1 MPQFHRVLTT
11 ALVLCGVLAADAHG
25 QQLLEVD
32 GIELRGEAQL
42 VLSGGGTCNVLESD
56 TSYED
61 KQENHGAPMDVWRL
75 DFSVRNGSGRWL
87 DHLIARFQ
95 IASQWP
101 DCTNWDG
108 PDAGSFPQNIEWA
121 DSIGT
126 IQESGRNVVAPDQ
139 TLTETRYFIVLRGDP
154 EPRFSNWS
162 MDFDFAA
169 APPTANSGAPAVAQ
183 QAPPPATA
191 EQENIFWQSIADSE
205 NPAMFEA
212 YLAQFPN
219 GVFRA
224 LAEARLAEL
233 RAPTG
238 DSPTPAGR
246 LGGGAGSPAAGVAA
260 RRDVRL
266 RPGENFRDCDECPEM
281 VVMPDG
287 NLALGRYEVTV
298 GEYRAFASATGR
310 DGGGCWA
317 WPESDLSPTGSWRQ
331 PGFRQTDRH
340 PVACVNWDDA
350 QAYVSWLSRRTGA
363 VYRLPTV
370 AEWVSAATGSE
381 PGCYTERTGFGG
393 TCPVGSYGTNAA
405 GLSDMLGNVWEFT
418 EDCYEG
424 GCAERWMLG
433 GSFYPTAE
441 RLRRGPNSAQP
452 HHRRY
457 YDFGFRVAK
466 TLD

>member
-11 ALVLCGVLAADAHG
+11 ALVLCGVLASDARG

-42 VLSGGGTCNVLESD
+42 VQSGGGTCNVLESD

-101 DCTNWDG
+101 ECTNWDG
-108 PDAGSFPQNIEWA
+108 PEAGSYPQNIEWA

-169 APPTANSGAPAVAQ
+169 APAEAASGSVAGAQ

-191 EQENIFWQSIADSE
+191 EQENIFWQSIADSA

-212 YLAQFPN
+212 YLAQFPS

-233 RAPTG
+233 RAPA
-238 DSPTPAGR
+238 DSVPGGPASRRADVVGSTEFASRPAG
-246 LGGGAGSPAAGVAA
+246 GADAPRRAGEV
-260 RRDVRL
+260 
-266 RPGENFRDCDECPEM
+266 FRDCDECPEM
-281 VVMPDG
+281 VVLPGGRVAM
-287 NLALGRYEVTV
+287 GRYEVTL
-298 GEYRAFASATGR
+298 GEYRAFASLTGGGA
-310 DGGGCWA
+310 GGGCGL
-317 WPESDLSPTGSWRQ
+317 DGYDGSWRD
-331 PGFRQTDRH
+331 PGFSQTDGH
-340 PVACVNWDDA
+340 PVACVSWDDA
-350 QAYVSWLSRRTGA
+350 QLYISWLSRVAGA
-363 VYRLPTV
+363 TYRLPTE
-370 AEWVSAATGSE
+370 AEWKDAATGSQK
-381 PGCYTERTGFGG
+381 GCDYQSSGRQG
-393 TCPVGSYGTNAA
+393 TCPVGAYGANRA
-405 GLSDMLGNVWEFT
+405 GLADMMGNQWEMV
-418 EDCYEG
+418 EDCLEG
-424 GCAERWMLG
+424 DCSRRVVLGLSWQNTGDAQSIDEHVWTPPGERG
-433 GSFYPTAE
+433 FD
-441 RLRRGPNSAQP
+441 Q
-452 HHRRY
+452 
-457 YDFGFRVAK
+457 GFRVAR